1 MNSLEHSLHL
11 GRGER
16 RERGGREEGERRER
30 GGRERRNERKGER
43 CSRNRKKRD
52 WDGRAKNSFNVDLCR
67 ITSLSKY
74 FIG

>member
-11 GRGER
+11 GRRER
-16 RERGGREEGERRER
+16 RERGGREK
-30 GGRERRNERKGER
+30 RNERKGER
-43 CSRNRKKRD
+43 QSRIGKREI
-52 WDGRAKNSFNVDLCR
+52 WMEERAKNRELVTSFNVDLCC